1 MNIDKQQIDDLNL
14 KLTLTFAPEDYEAQE
29 KKKLS
34 EYKRN
39 TELKGFRKGMAPLS
53 LIKHI
58 YGDRALGDA
67 LDAMINEQLG
77 KFIKENDLH
86 LIGEPL
92 PSEDQPKIELKDGE
106 TFTFMYDLAKYP
118 EVNVSVGS
126 DDKLTSY
133 KIKVTDEAKKELK
146 ENMLR
151 QLSKMEEADESK
163 EGDYLIV
170 DLENEVKKVVGAY
183 VTVNEVEGD
192 AKKFVVGAKPGD
204 KFDINVNEAFTNPSN
219 RAGVLKTTQPELD
232 KITDPVFHVTVVN
245 VRRMVPGQENQETYD
260 TLFGK
265 DKVHNSDEFDKA
277 VEANIEANYK
287 QESDFQLN
295 NDIREYLVKKAD
307 IKLPE
312 DFLKRWLLYA
322 NEGKFTKDDIEKEF
336 DGFLKDFRWQLV
348 RDSLMQKYGLKIED
362 ADLQDAA
369 EGYVRY
375 QYAMY
380 GMSEVPEDMMK
391 VAVQQLLA
399 DENQA
404 RNMRE
409 SVANAKVFD
418 AVKKDIKTSEKTV
431 SVEDFRK
438 LSENK

>member
-39 TELKGFRKGMAPLS
+39 AELKGFRKGMAPLS

-67 LDAMINEQLG
+67 LDSMINEEPG
-77 KFIKENDLH
+77 KFIKETNLR

-118 EVNVSVGS
+118 EVNVAVGS
-126 DDKLTSY
+126 DDNLTSY
-133 KIKVTDEAKKELK
+133 KIKVTDEAKKEMK

-151 QLSKMEEADESK
+151 QLSKMGETEVAQA
-163 EGDYLIV
+163 GDYLVV
-170 DLENEVKKVVGAY
+170 DLENEEKKVTGAY
-183 VTVNEVEGD
+183 VTVDEVAGE
-192 AKKFVVGAKPGD
+192 AKEKVIGAKAGD
-204 KFDINVNEAFTNPSN
+204 KFDINVNDAFPEASN
-219 RAGVLKTTQPELD
+219 RAAVLKTTQPELE
-232 KITDPVFHVTVVN
+232 KISDPLFHVTVVN
-245 VRRMVPGQENQETYD
+245 VRRMFPGEENQESYD

-265 DKVHNSDEFDKA
+265 DKVHNSEEFDKA
-277 VEANIEANYK
+277 VEAQLEANYK

-295 NDIREYLVKKAD
+295 KDIREYLVKKAD

-362 ADLQDAA
+362 ADLQGAA

>member
-39 TELKGFRKGMAPLS
+39 AELKGFRKGMAPLS

-362 ADLQDAA
+362 ADLQGAA

>member
-39 TELKGFRKGMAPLS
+39 AELKGFRKGMAPLS

-67 LDAMINEQLG
+67 LDSMINEELG
-77 KFIKENDLH
+77 KFIKENNLR

-118 EVNVSVGS
+118 EVNVAVGS
-126 DDKLTSY
+126 DDNLTSY
-133 KIKVTDEAKKELK
+133 KIKVTDEAKKEMK

-151 QLSKMEEADESK
+151 QLSKMGETEVAQA
-163 EGDYLIV
+163 GDYLVV

-277 VEANIEANYK
+277 VEANLEANYK

-295 NDIREYLVKKAD
+295 KDIREYLVKKAD

>member
-183 VTVNEVEGD
+183 VTVDEVEGE

-277 VEANIEANYK
+277 VEANLEANYK

-295 NDIREYLVKKAD
+295 NDIRAYFVKKAD
-307 IKLPE
+307 VKLPE
-312 DFLKRWLLYA
+312 AFLKRWLEYA
-322 NEGKFTKDDIEKEF
+322 NEGKFTKEDIEKEF
-336 DGFLKDFRWQLV
+336 DSFLADFRWQLV
-348 RDSLMQKYGLKIED
+348 RDSFMQKYSLKIED
-362 ADLQDAA
+362 ADLQSAA

-375 QYAMY
+375 QYGMY

-391 VAVQQLLA
+391 VAVKQLLA
-399 DENQA
+399 DDTQA

-418 AVKKDIKTSEKTV
+418 AIKKDIKTSEKSV
-431 SVEDFRK
+431 SVEEFRK